1 MSEDISVENCES
13 NRLAEQEINAKE
25 TGIETDLIDGWTDKK
40 QHPKGKA
47 KSKNECNPANS
58 HGNDVNVFGQQFDYP
73 PTPADKEKNNKIN
86 KVEALFPSRMTIPT
100 AFDIDH

>member
-1 MSEDISVENCES
+1 MSVENCES

-25 TGIETDLIDGWTDKK
+25 TGIETDFIDGWTDKK

-58 HGNDVNVFGQQFDYP
+58 HGNDVNVFGQQFEYP
-73 PTPADKEKNNKIN
+73 PTPANNEKNKIKIN
-86 KVEALFPSRMTIPT
+86 KVEALFFPSQMTIPT
-100 AFDIDH
+100 ALNIDH